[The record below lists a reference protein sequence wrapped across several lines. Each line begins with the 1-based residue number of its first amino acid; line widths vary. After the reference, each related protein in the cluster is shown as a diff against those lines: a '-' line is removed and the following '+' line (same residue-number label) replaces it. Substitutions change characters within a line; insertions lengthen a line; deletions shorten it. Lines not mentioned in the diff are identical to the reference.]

1 MRREA
6 AGADTHTHSVLPV
19 WLAHWSCWPWVK
31 LGYQAQGFQHMEQP
45 APAQITQE
53 TNQLSA
59 SQHKQEAGVASSR
72 DRFDLCQWWLTWL
85 LALLLASTYQVR
97 VSCVWHM
104 NRLKVTALPPPPTVM
119 LPACEKIRREEKAK
133 AIHVCDMYTYN
144 LCTNTMQQNVS
155 FCCCFSH
162 IFMHSEAFGK

>member
-1 MRREA
+1 MVILLILIKIHISSSFNRKAWNLGFYRTILWTHVWTQIFPPEA
-6 AGADTHTHSVLPV
+6 HTHWDQPLEKITSRQCAWSCRGRHTHSVLPV
-19 WLAHWSCWPWVK
+19 WHQWSCWPWVK

-59 SQHKQEAGVASSR
+59 SQHQQEAGVASSR

-97 VSCVWHM
+97 VSCVW
-104 NRLKVTALPPPPTVM
+104 TVW
-119 LPACEKIRREEKAK
+119 R
-133 AIHVCDMYTYN
+133 
-144 LCTNTMQQNVS
+144 
-155 FCCCFSH
+155 
-162 IFMHSEAFGK
+162 